1 MERMVGKKFSIFNFQ
16 FSIRSIRKLIK
27 IWLLIASRVAQIQLM
42 TGWGGFAFLLGKII
56 RFLFFFV
63 FIFSVLS
70 KTRSLVGYS
79 REQVVLF
86 FLVFNLIDI
95 STQALFRGVY
105 QFRRLVVE
113 GDYDFDLLRPLPSFF
128 RPIFG
133 WTDILD
139 IITLIPLGIYFWL
152 FVVRNNLFVNSA
164 SVLIFIL
171 LFANSLVLGFS
182 LHLAICAV
190 CVLTTEIDHLIWIYR
205 DVTNTGRFPTD
216 IYSKGIQYFLTFG
229 VPVIIL
235 MTIPAEALLGLLTWR
250 GMMLSIV
257 VTAVFFLLSWKFWR
271 YSLSRYTSASS

>member
-1 MERMVGKKFSIFNFQ
+1 MVGKKFSIFNFQ

-56 RFLFFFV
+56 RFLFYFV
-63 FIFSVLS
+63 FISSVLS
-70 KTRSLVGYS
+70 RTQTLLGYTKN
-79 REQVVLF
+79 QVILF
-86 FLVFNLIDI
+86 FLVFTLVDVT
-95 STQALFRGVY
+95 TQALFRGVY

-113 GDYDFDLLRPLPSFF
+113 GDFDFDLLRPLPSFF

-139 IITLIPLGIYFWL
+139 LITLIPLIIF
-152 FVVRNNLFVNSA
+152 FVWFVSKNNLSPNLGSISTF
-164 SVLIFIL
+164 LL
-171 LFANSLVLGFS
+171 LFLSSLLLGFS
-182 LHLAICAV
+182 LHLAVCSV